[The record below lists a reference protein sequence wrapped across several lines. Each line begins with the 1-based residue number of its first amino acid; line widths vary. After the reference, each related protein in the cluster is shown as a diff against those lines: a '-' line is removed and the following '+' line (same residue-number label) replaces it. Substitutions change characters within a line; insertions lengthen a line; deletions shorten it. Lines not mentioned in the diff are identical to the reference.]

1 MRSIQIGTIGQE
13 SAMMTSG
20 FTCVGV
26 GRWVAVLILG
36 LCVATASPVPAAAQ
50 SRGDAD
56 ALTPV
61 EEYARQVEQLTKSA
75 PDLARKIEDTTKA
88 IDEATD
94 AAAAREQIEQLRSVI
109 SNLLG
114 QVADNGAV
122 AQLGAKALT
131 HARTKLQA
139 LDHESRYKPEERQFL
154 IEEWRKLLSQTEQ
167 ATNDLES
174 ARTELAGLLRTLQ
187 AREDF
192 IDELLQLRRAAEAIN
207 VMRQLTSEIRVVS
220 DKLRSLISG
229 IKPPGV

>member
-1 MRSIQIGTIGQE
+1 
-13 SAMMTSG
+13 MMTSG
-20 FTCVGV
+20 FTRLGV
-26 GRWVAVLILG
+26 SRLAAALILG
-36 LCVATASPVPAAAQ
+36 LYVATAFPHPAAAQ
-50 SRGDAD
+50 SRGDTD

-61 EEYARQVEQLTKSA
+61 EEYARQVEQFTKSA
-75 PDLARKIEDTTKA
+75 PDLAKKIEDTTKS

-94 AAAAREQIEQLRSVI
+94 AATARGQIEQLRSVI
-109 SNLLG
+109 SDLLG
-114 QVADNGAV
+114 QVSDNGAV
-122 AQLGAKALT
+122 AQLGAKALV

-139 LDHESRYKPEERQFL
+139 LEHESRYKPEERQFL

-174 ARTELAGLLRTLQ
+174 ARTEFAGLLRTLQ

-207 VMRQLTSEIRVVS
+207 VMRQLTSEIRAVS

>member
-1 MRSIQIGTIGQE
+1 MI
-13 SAMMTSG
+13 TSG
-20 FTCVGV
+20 FARLGV
-26 GRWVAVLILG
+26 NRLAAVLILG

-50 SRGDAD
+50 SHGDAD

-61 EEYARQVEQLTKSA
+61 EEYARQVEQFTKSA
-75 PDLARKIEDTTKA
+75 PDLGKKIEDTTKS

-94 AAAAREQIEQLRSVI
+94 AATAREQIEQLRSVI
-109 SNLLG
+109 SDLLG
-114 QVADNGAV
+114 QVSDNAAV

-139 LDHESRYKPEERQFL
+139 LDHESRYKPEERQIL

-167 ATNDLES
+167 ATIELES

-192 IDELLQLRRAAEAIN
+192 IDELLQLRRATEAIN
-207 VMRQLTSEIRVVS
+207 AMHQLTSEIRAFS

-229 IKPPGV
+229 IRPPGV